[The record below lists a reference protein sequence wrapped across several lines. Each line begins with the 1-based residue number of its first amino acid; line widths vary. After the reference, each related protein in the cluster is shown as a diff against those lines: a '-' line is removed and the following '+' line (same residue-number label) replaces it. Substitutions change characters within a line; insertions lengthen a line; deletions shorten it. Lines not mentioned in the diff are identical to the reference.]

1 MGWAY
6 GPHYSPDGYRVAL
19 KILEHVGDAPGTVW
33 DKKEIAVV
41 STENHQRIWS
51 ISEEEFGGQLIG
63 WSPDGNWLYRFADLG
78 DSSVVSRLRIEGGQ
92 SQDIVTLPWPRV
104 SYVAMSSNCS
114 SFVSVVGHGQFD
126 IWLVEDFDPDIE

>member
-1 MGWAY
+1 MPQWDFGTVIWTPANRILYLGAEKCKLLDPESGQEEQLFEEDLMGWAY

-63 WSPDGNWLYRFADLG
+63 WSPDGNWLYRFALIW
-78 DSSVVSRLRIEGGQ
+78 VTRRL
-92 SQDIVTLPWPRV
+92 
-104 SYVAMSSNCS
+104 
-114 SFVSVVGHGQFD
+114 
-126 IWLVEDFDPDIE
+126 